1 MPRKHRRTSSTGIYH
16 IILRSINHRIIFEEN
31 SDYLKF
37 LSTLSISKEKYGID
51 ILAYCV
57 MDTHV
62 HFMLRSDLNNISLFF
77 QSLGSKFV
85 QWYNK
90 KYERSG
96 SLFQE
101 RYSSFVVESEHYF
114 LYTLIY
120 IHNNPVK
127 AGVCL
132 VPSEYR
138 WSSFNAYYGAH
149 NPLVNV
155 TYAINL
161 FGSKEALHRF
171 FAHNFNLID
180 EKSFSFIE
188 KKSNYMTD
196 EDALRIYKEVTGLP
210 SVSATAALPRV
221 TRNNY
226 IRILKK
232 KGLTIKQISR
242 VMAVSTTTVKR
253 ICSSAATE
261 T

>member
-77 QSLGSKFV
+77 QSVGSKFV
-85 QWYNK
+85 LWYNK
-90 KYERSG
+90 KYERTG

-101 RYSSFVVESEHYF
+101 RYSSFVVETERYF
-114 LYTLIY
+114 LYTLVY

-132 VPSEYR
+132 APSEYR

-171 FAHNFNLID
+171 FAHNFNITN
-180 EKSFSFIE
+180 EISFPIFE
-188 KKSNYMTD
+188 KKRNFMTD
-196 EDALRIYKEVTGLP
+196 EDALRIFKEVTGLP
-210 SVSATAALPRV
+210 SVSATAALPKV
-221 TRNNY
+221 TRNNN
-226 IRILKK
+226 IRMLKK
-232 KGLTIKQISR
+232 KGLTVKQISR

-253 ICSSAATE
+253 ICSSSAADK
-261 T
+261 